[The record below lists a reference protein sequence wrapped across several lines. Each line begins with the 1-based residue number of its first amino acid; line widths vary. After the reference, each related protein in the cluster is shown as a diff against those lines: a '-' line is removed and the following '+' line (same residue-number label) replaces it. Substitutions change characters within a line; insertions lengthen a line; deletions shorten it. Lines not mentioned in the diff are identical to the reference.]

1 MTTGNMSE
9 IMSKALDATNALVR
23 DAEEWNGDEPHSLLI
38 VVEPGLVQT
47 VAQGCGYE
55 EVSDLGYYG
64 SGVCETIGD
73 NPVKVTVAVN
83 DGGLA
88 CKVDRVRPTV
98 PTEGGAVDD

>member
-9 IMSKALDATNALVR
+9 IMRKALDTAGALAH
-23 DAEEWNGDEPHSLLI
+23 DAEGWDGEEPRSLLI

-55 EVSDLGYYG
+55 EVGDLGYYG
-64 SGVCETIGD
+64 SGICEAIGD
-73 NPVKVTVAVN
+73 NPVKATVAVN

-88 CKVDRVRPTV
+88 CKVDRVKPTV
-98 PTEGGAVDD
+98 PTEGGAVDE

>member
-1 MTTGNMSE
+1 MTTENMSE
-9 IMSKALDATNALVR
+9 IMNKALDATSALVR
-23 DAEEWNGDEPHSLLI
+23 DAKEWNDDEPHSLLI

-64 SGVCETIGD
+64 SGICEAIGD
-73 NPVKVTVAVN
+73 EPVKVTTAVN

-88 CKVDRVRPTV
+88 CKVDRVKPTV
-98 PTEGGAVDD
+98 STEGGAVDA